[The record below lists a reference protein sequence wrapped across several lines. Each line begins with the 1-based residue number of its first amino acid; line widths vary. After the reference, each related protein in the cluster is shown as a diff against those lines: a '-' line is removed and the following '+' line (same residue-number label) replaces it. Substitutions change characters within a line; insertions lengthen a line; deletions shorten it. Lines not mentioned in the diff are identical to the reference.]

1 MLVCVECSVALG
13 VVSPLMAS
21 PSALSSRYVGAV
33 WSCVGDEHG
42 VSSLFEP
49 MPEINAGLVR
59 VFTGGRPAQE
69 LTGDHPKNWHNTFTG
84 VRWVSY

>member
-1 MLVCVECSVALG
+1 MLVCVEGSVALG
-13 VVSPLMAS
+13 VGSPPMAS
-21 PSALSSRYVGAV
+21 PCALSSRYVGAV

-42 VSSLFEP
+42 VSGLSEP
-49 MPEINAGLVR
+49 VPAINPGLVR